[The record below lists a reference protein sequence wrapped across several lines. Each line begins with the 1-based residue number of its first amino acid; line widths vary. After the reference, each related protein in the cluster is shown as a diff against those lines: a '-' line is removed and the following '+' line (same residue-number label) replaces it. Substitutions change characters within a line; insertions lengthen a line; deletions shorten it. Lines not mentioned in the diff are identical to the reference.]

1 MANRNRTAGN
11 NYERKVANELKEIGY
26 NKVVTSRSESRNMDN
41 SGVDL
46 FDPTGV
52 FPFYIQNK
60 VYKGYPK
67 LNDLINNDLVPK
79 DKPLLVF
86 HKKVVKKGT
95 RFFTEDEFVSMKK
108 EVFYELLRKFLQNN
122 VN

>member
-11 NYERKVANELKEIGY
+11 NYEREIAKELREFGFEKI
-26 NKVVTSRSESRNMDN
+26 VTSRSESRNMDN

-46 FDPTGV
+46 FDPSGA
-52 FPFYIQNK
+52 FPYYIQNK

-67 LNDLINNDLVPK
+67 LNELINGEIVNK
-79 DKPLLVF
+79 EKPMLVF
-86 HKKVVKKGT
+86 HKKVVKKKT

-108 EVFYELLRKFLQNN
+108 ETFYELLRQLL
-122 VN
+122 